1 MDCRKLFPW
10 GLRRYLKRIADVPDM
25 WNTLYRLKEQNIA
38 SKTILDVGA
47 FCGDWT
53 RNCLKVFPDSN
64 YFLFEAQEGM
74 ADSLKMMETDQIV
87 IENIFLGENDGTYV
101 DFYEAGT
108 SSSALRFG
116 SHTSIKKNTISL
128 DNYCRE
134 KSIKSID
141 ILKLDV
147 QGYELNILKGA
158 KTILNNVNLI
168 ITEVSFIDVY
178 VDCPLVNEVIQYLDS
193 YQFQLFDIVD
203 FRRREIDNHLW
214 QCDMFFIKKDSFLL
228 KEKRKDKKQNRPK

>member
-1 MDCRKLFPW
+1 MDFRKLFPW
-10 GLRRYLKRIADVPDM
+10 GIRRDLKRIADVPDM

-38 SKTILDVGA
+38 PKIIFDVGA

-64 YFLFEAQEGM
+64 YFLFEAQKDM
-74 ADSLKMMETDQIV
+74 ADSLKMMETGQIV
-87 IENIFLGENDGTYV
+87 IENMFLGENDGTYV

-108 SSSALRFG
+108 SSSAFRFG
-116 SHTSIKKNTISL
+116 PHTSIKKNTTSL
-128 DNYCRE
+128 DNYCMGN
-134 KSIKSID
+134 SINTID

-158 KTILNNVNLI
+158 QTILKNVNLI

-178 VDCPLVNEVIQYLDS
+178 IDCPLVNEVIQFLDGN
-193 YQFQLFDIVD
+193 QFQLFDIVD

-228 KEKRKDKKQNRPK
+228 QEKRKDQKHNRPK

>member
-1 MDCRKLFPW
+1 MNFRKLFPW
-10 GLRRYLKRIADVPDM
+10 KIRRFLKRIADVPDM
-25 WNTLYRLKEQNIA
+25 WNTLYSLKEQNINP
-38 SKTILDVGA
+38 KIIFDIGA

-64 YFLFEAQEGM
+64 YFLFEAQKDM
-74 ADSLKMMETDQIV
+74 ADSLKMMETDQI
-87 IENIFLGENDGTYV
+87 ITENMFLGENDGTYV

-116 SHTSIKKNTISL
+116 PHTSIKKNTTSL
-128 DNYCRE
+128 DNYCR
-134 KSIKSID
+134 KKNINTID

-168 ITEVSFIDVY
+168 IAEVSFIDVY
-178 VDCPLVNEVIQYLDS
+178 VDCPLVNEVIQFLDGN
-193 YQFQLFDIVD
+193 QFQLFDIVD
-203 FRRREIDNHLW
+203 LKRRPLDNHLW
-214 QCDMFFIKKDSFLL
+214 YCDMFFVKKDSILL
-228 KEKRKDKKQNRPK
+228 KDKRKDEKQIRPE

>member
-1 MDCRKLFPW
+1 MNFRKLFPW
-10 GLRRYLKRIADVPDM
+10 GIRRYLKRIADVSDM
-25 WNTLYRLKEQNIA
+25 WNTLYRLKEQNITP
-38 SKTILDVGA
+38 KTIFDVGA

-64 YFLFEAQEGM
+64 YFLFEAQKDM
-74 ADSLKMMETDQIV
+74 ADSLKMMENDQIV
-87 IENIFLGENDGTYV
+87 IENMFLGEYDGTYV

-116 SHTSIKKNTISL
+116 PHTSIKKNIISL

-134 KSIKSID
+134 KSINTID

-178 VDCPLVNEVIQYLDS
+178 VDCPLVNEVIQFLDS

>member
-1 MDCRKLFPW
+1 MDFRKLFPW
-10 GLRRYLKRIADVPDM
+10 GIRRYLKRIADVPDM
-25 WNTLYRLKEQNIA
+25 WNTLYRLKEQNINP
-38 SKTILDVGA
+38 KTIFDVGA

-64 YFLFEAQEGM
+64 YFLFEAQKDM
-74 ADSLKMMETDQIV
+74 ADSLKMMETDQI
-87 IENIFLGENDGTYV
+87 ITENMFLGEDDGTYV

-116 SHTSIKKNTISL
+116 PHTSIKKNTISL

-134 KSIKSID
+134 KSINSID

-203 FRRREIDNHLW
+203 
-214 QCDMFFIKKDSFLL
+214 C
-228 KEKRKDKKQNRPK
+228 